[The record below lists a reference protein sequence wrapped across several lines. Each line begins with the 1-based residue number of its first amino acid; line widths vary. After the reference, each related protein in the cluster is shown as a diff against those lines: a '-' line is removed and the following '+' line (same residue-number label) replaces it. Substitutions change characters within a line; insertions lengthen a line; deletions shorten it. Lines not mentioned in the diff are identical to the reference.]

1 MVKGYCKKHW
11 NHEWLV
17 ILMMYDVSNK
27 FLKISSTLLTAS
39 WLILS
44 IDRSEPKFE
53 SHRGSKIRIT
63 LKNSKNFDVYC

>member
-17 ILMMYDVSNK
+17 IVMMYHVSNK

-39 WLILS
+39 WFILS

-53 SHRGSKIRIT
+53 SHRGDTIRIT
-63 LKNSKNFDVYC
+63 LKNGKNFDDYC